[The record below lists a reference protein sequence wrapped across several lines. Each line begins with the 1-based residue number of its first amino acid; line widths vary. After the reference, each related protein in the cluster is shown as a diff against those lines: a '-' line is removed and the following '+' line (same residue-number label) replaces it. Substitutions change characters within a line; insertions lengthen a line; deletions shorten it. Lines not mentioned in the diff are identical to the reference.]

1 MSELAEDPAAQ
12 AGARVAQYLSLAA
25 MAAESVLAARA
36 ARVGQGAAVERAATS
51 RLRGQTRTA
60 YTAARAAWAPALDPR
75 HPGGRTSAEA
85 GRAWAASQGW
95 DALDPQ
101 ARRAGQLAE
110 LRLRELAPELMHRLD
125 RLRRDGTP
133 AAEALRLAA
142 PALDPDP
149 DASRVTA
156 PAASTGPA
164 GTGPPGAARPG
175 SAAASPV
182 VSGGPE
188 HPPASGEHLDA
199 TAPATGPAAG
209 EPAAATP
216 GGATRQGGA
225 GQPARLRR
233 SAPALAADAYPLP
246 AVPRRPGW
254 RPRPAGTPVATAV
267 ARTRTAARR

>member
-36 ARVGQGAAVERAATS
+36 ARAGQGAAVERAATD
-51 RLRGQTRTA
+51 RLRGQTRA
-60 YTAARAAWAPALDPR
+60 AHTAARAAWAPALDPS
-75 HPGGRTSAEA
+75 HPGGRTSTQA

-142 PALDPDP
+142 PALDPD
-149 DASRVTA
+149 AGVTA

-164 GTGPPGAARPG
+164 GTGPLGAARPG

-182 VSGGPE
+182 VSGGAE
-188 HPPASGEHLDA
+188 HPPASGEHPDA
-199 TAPATGPAAG
+199 TAPAMGPAAG
-209 EPAAATP
+209 EPAPATS
-216 GGATRQGGA
+216 GGGTRRGGA
-225 GQPARLRR
+225 GQPARLGR

-254 RPRPAGTPVATAV
+254 RPRPAGTPFATAV